1 MSQMPLPQGYMPFE
15 GESAPPPPA
24 RKKSGLRTAVV
35 SLLLLLCLS
44 ILLNE
49 SVFRIHHVAVV
60 GLETVS
66 WEDAVRAAGLDKPV
80 NYFSVNEEKIRAG
93 INANK
98 DLVFEK
104 LEKQFPDRLVI
115 YVRERVPCA
124 YLQVMGNT
132 YKIDEEGMVLER
144 LPGMVQPA
152 GDLITIS
159 GFSRANA
166 RVGQMLTA
174 PGTVQPA
181 GDLITVTGFSRANV
195 RVGQMLSAQSSD
207 SLEAYTRLMREIN
220 LQGIAGE
227 VAELNLADPD
237 SLYLITVD
245 GYTASLGDRT
255 YLRAKIG
262 TVRAVVEK
270 LREMGKTGGML
281 DASKPGEV
289 IYTPAGP

>member
-24 RKKSGLRTAVV
+24 RKKSGLRTAVI
-35 SLLLLLCLS
+35 SLLLFACLV

-49 SVFRIHHVAVV
+49 SVFKIHHVAVV
-60 GLETVS
+60 GLESVA
-66 WEDAVRAAGLDKPV
+66 WEDAVRAAGLDRPT
-80 NYFSVNEEKIRAG
+80 NYFTVNENRIRSG
-93 INANK
+93 INATK

-104 LEKQFPDRLVI
+104 MEKQFPDRLVL

-132 YKIDEEGMVLER
+132 YKIDNEGMVLER

-174 PGTVQPA
+174 PGTEY
-181 GDLITVTGFSRANV
+181 
-195 RVGQMLSAQSSD
+195 M
-207 SLEAYTRLMREIN
+207 EAFTSLMREIE
-220 LQGIAGE
+220 LQGVSDQ

-245 GYTASLGDRT
+245 GYTAALGDANS
-255 YLRAKIG
+255 LRAKIG
-262 TVRAVVEK
+262 TVRAVVDK

-281 DASKPGEV
+281 DASRPGEV

>member
-15 GESAPPPPA
+15 GESAPPPPTA
-24 RKKSGLRTAVV
+24 RKRSGLRTAVV

-66 WEDAVRAAGLDKPV
+66 WEDAVHAAELDKSV

-115 YVRERVPCA
+115 YVRERTPCA

-132 YKIDEEGMVLER
+132 YKIDDEGMVLER
-144 LPGMVQPA
+144 L
-152 GDLITIS
+152 
-159 GFSRANA
+159 
-166 RVGQMLTA
+166 

-207 SLEAYTRLMREIN
+207 SLEAYTQLMREIKM
-220 LQGIAGE
+220 QGITGQ